1 MDIAQSTSR
10 SHILSYPLLITALI
24 ALPAGVAV
32 SVGGLA
38 RILALVLACAV
49 FLSSIVP
56 FLVKQHIKHGYMV
69 IEVPVAI
76 LLLSTLVFRQRDAD
90 TLAQDPLD
98 AAAIFRVAFVGIAL
112 FLALVGLTSPSN
124 VDEEERRSLRAR
136 PFTLFALYI
145 AVVFVGTRFAVQ
157 PLNVVYRGFELIG
170 GWLVLMAARHSYGR
184 AAFPRIETTI
194 YWYSV
199 GLVAVVWLN
208 ALIFPSEAVV
218 STMGES
224 PLPFQLV
231 SVMPSIS
238 ANSVGFLGAMLG
250 LWSLGYR
257 LTPNR
262 QHGPRPRVAAF
273 LAGVGFLTLIAAQYR
288 TGYVAVAA
296 ALVVLCFV
304 RGRQVFAALLI
315 VGAVVV
321 VFWGNVL
328 LEAQP
333 YLLRGET
340 PEGAADLSG
349 RIYWWEQA
357 LEVWRESPIV
367 GKGLL
372 SGTRFEVLAQIG
384 ADETSTIHSTWIEAL
399 VGTGVIGASFLAAS
413 LLVAWRRSIAEGL
426 RRHGRIVPAMLIT
439 LLVVRSL
446 TASTIGVF
454 GPEVLV
460 LLSIAVT
467 LPDSLFTQPASR
479 PSPSAVPATQFAQ
492 RANM

>member
-1 MDIAQSTSR
+1 MDIARSTSR
-10 SHILSYPLLITALI
+10 PHIFSSPLFIAALI
-24 ALPAGVAV
+24 AVPAGVAV

-38 RILALVLACAV
+38 RILTLVLACV
-49 FLSSIVP
+49 IFLTSIVP
-56 FLVKQHIKHGYMV
+56 LLVKEHIKNGYMV
-69 IEVPVAI
+69 IEVPVTI

-98 AAAIFRVAFVGIAL
+98 AAALFRVAFVAIAL
-112 FLALVGLTSPSN
+112 FLALVSLTSPSG
-124 VDEEERRSLRAR
+124 VDAGERRSLKAR

-145 AVVFVGTRFAVQ
+145 AVVFVGSRFAVQ
-157 PLNVVYRGFELIG
+157 PLNVGYRGFELMG
-170 GWLVLMAARHSYGR
+170 GWLVLMAARHSFGR

-194 YWYSV
+194 YWYTV
-199 GLVAVVWLN
+199 ALVAAVWLN
-208 ALIFPSEAVV
+208 AVIFPSEAVE

-224 PLPFQLV
+224 PLPYQLV

-262 QHGPRPRVAAF
+262 EHGPRPRVATF
-273 LAGVGFLTLIAAQYR
+273 LGGVGFLTLIAAQYR
-288 TGYVAVAA
+288 TGYAAVAA
-296 ALVVLCFV
+296 ALVVLCIV
-304 RGRQVFAALLI
+304 RGRQVFAVLLI
-315 VGAVVV
+315 VGALVV

-340 PEGAADLSG
+340 TEDAADLSG
-349 RIYWWEQA
+349 RIYWWERS

-372 SGTRFEVLAQIG
+372 SATRFEVLAEIG

-399 VGTGVIGASFLAAS
+399 VGTGIIGTAFLAAS

-426 RRHGRIVPAMLIT
+426 RRNGRIVPAMLIT

-446 TASTIGVF
+446 TASTLGVF
-454 GPEVLV
+454 GPEVLL
-460 LLSIAVT
+460 LLSISLT
-467 LPDSLFTQPASR
+467 LPDSLFIHPAAQPLSSESSGPR
-479 PSPSAVPATQFAQ
+479 LAQ
-492 RANM
+492 RTNM